1 MNARAS
7 LVALARLALCPLC
20 ATLLPACGG
29 GAPLLHPAHTLP
41 EGDVNFAAGTS
52 GRFALGGLHDA
63 DEALDAAASDP
74 GGARSQ
80 AERARFVEGAIA
92 RFAVAPGVA
101 PFVAARV
108 GLGHHNEGGFTYTGR
123 GVRIDGRHAFEWP
136 NLALSIGAAAS
147 GALARPGDQP
157 KEHVGD
163 GLGAD
168 TGLRTISLTSL
179 NGYGLELPVL
189 FGYRSSADVVKL
201 WAGLRVGVEY
211 DSFDVT
217 LVQSP
222 DSPVGS
228 RGSAT
233 QVWGGGLA
241 GFSVGLAPIEVR
253 VEVDAAY
260 ASVHGKLLTYGGD
273 LSGTVAG
280 WSLTPAMAISAK
292 F

>member
-7 LVALARLALCPLC
+7 LAALALLAPSLS
-20 ATLLPACGG
+20 ACGG

-41 EGDVNFAAGTS
+41 EGDVDFAAGTS
-52 GRFALGGLHDA
+52 GRFALGGLRDA
-63 DEALDAAASDP
+63 ERALDAAASER
-74 GGARSQ
+74 GGARSD

-92 RFAVAPGVA
+92 RFAVGPGVA
-101 PFVAARV
+101 PFVSARV

-157 KEHVGD
+157 KQHVGD
-163 GLGAD
+163 APGAD
-168 TGLRTISLTSL
+168 TGLRTASLTSL

-201 WAGLRVGVEY
+201 WAGLRVGVEH

-217 LVQSP
+217 LVESP
-222 DSPVGS
+222 DSAVGS

-233 QVWGGGLA
+233 QLWGGGLA

-260 ASVHGKLLTYGGD
+260 ARVHGKLLTYGGD

>member
-1 MNARAS
+1 MTARAS
-7 LVALARLALCPLC
+7 SAALALLALCL
-20 ATLLPACGG
+20 AACGG

-41 EGDVNFAAGTS
+41 EGDVAFAAGTS
-52 GRFALGGLHDA
+52 GRLALGGLRDA
-63 DEALDAAASDP
+63 DEALDAAAAEP
-74 GGARSQ
+74 GGARSES
-80 AERARFVEGAIA
+80 ERARFVEGAIA

-101 PFVAARV
+101 PFVSARV

-123 GVRIDGRHAFEWP
+123 GVRLDGRHAFEWP
-136 NLALSIGAAAS
+136 NLALSLGAALS

-157 KEHVGD
+157 EQHIGD
-163 GLGAD
+163 GPGAD
-168 TGLRTISLTSL
+168 TGLRTVSLTSL

-201 WAGLRVGVEY
+201 WAGLRLGIEH
-211 DSFDVT
+211 DSFDLT
-217 LVQSP
+217 LVETP

-233 QVWGGGLA
+233 QLWGGGLA

-260 ASVHGKLLTYGGD
+260 ARVHGHVLTYGGE